1 MTIQRAQ
8 VGRKSGRRM
17 PSAKTIDVR
26 SPLARKMMRMVVQF
40 DLAYDQLKA
49 QWHEPGGVDEQ
60 EGLELMA
67 NARQAVQE
75 FSRFLEG
82 FKQQARRG
90 GPSARGTSMG

>member
-1 MTIQRAQ
+1 M
-8 VGRKSGRRM
+8 V
-17 PSAKTIDVR
+17 
-26 SPLARKMMRMVVQF
+26 RMVVQF

-49 QWHEPGGVDEQ
+49 LWHEPGGIDEQ

-90 GPSARGTSMG
+90 GPSAPGTSMG